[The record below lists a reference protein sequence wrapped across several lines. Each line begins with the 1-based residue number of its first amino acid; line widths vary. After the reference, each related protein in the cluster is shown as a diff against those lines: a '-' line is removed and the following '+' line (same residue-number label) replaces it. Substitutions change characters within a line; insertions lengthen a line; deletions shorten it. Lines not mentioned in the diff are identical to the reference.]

1 MVLFT
6 SIASIP
12 KAYSLV
18 LTIGVASALGLE
30 LIVEAT
36 QATHLRAP
44 THDRR
49 DRPDLTFPIWATVVL
64 TGLAIVSV
72 VLGVAPLEDPTMIMA
87 AP

>member
-18 LTIGVASALGLE
+18 LTIAVASALRLAS
-30 LIVEAT
+30 IVE
-36 QATHLRAP
+36 ATHLRAP

-49 DRPDLTFPIWATVVL
+49 VRPDLTFPIWATVVL
-64 TGLAIVSV
+64 TGLAILSV
-72 VLGVAPLEDPTMIMA
+72 VLGVAPVEDPTISILA

>member
-1 MVLFT
+1 MVLIAN
-6 SIASIP
+6 IASIP

-18 LTIGVASALGLE
+18 LTIAVASALGLE
-30 LIVEAT
+30 LIIEAT

-64 TGLAIVSV
+64 TGLAILSV
-72 VLGVAPLEDPTMIMA
+72 VLGGAPLEDPTMILA

>member
-18 LTIGVASALGLE
+18 LTIAVASGLGLE

-36 QATHLRAP
+36 QATHLRA

-64 TGLAIVSV
+64 TGLAIVSA
-72 VLGVAPLEDPTMIMA
+72 VLGVAPVDPAIFA
-87 AP
+87 SP